1 MLQELVDKY
10 GFEQSFSGRN
20 IVSRYFTEANI
31 HVSVCTSVQGY
42 IVKIYHD
49 GNYKYE
55 ATSVEGV
62 IKRIVEFCN
71 FIIERNNI
79 ENKSFEALRSL
90 FEQYDPLAQLD
101 RAGDF

>member
-20 IVSRYFTEANI
+20 IISKYFIEANI
-31 HVSVCTSVQGY
+31 HVSIYTSVQVQGY

-49 GNYKYE
+49 DDYKYE

-90 FEQYDPLAQLD
+90 FE
-101 RAGDF
+101 